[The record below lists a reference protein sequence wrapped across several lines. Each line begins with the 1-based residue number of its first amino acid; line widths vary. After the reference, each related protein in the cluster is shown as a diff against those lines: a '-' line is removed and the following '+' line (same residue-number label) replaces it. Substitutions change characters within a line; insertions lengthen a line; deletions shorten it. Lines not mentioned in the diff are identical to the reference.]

1 MCFKAT
7 ITNLVHI
14 TSSSYNN
21 TNSRHCVINNHS
33 STAAATQQQF
43 WDSSCAALWSPQSG
57 LSSWTGNTSRVKT
70 SRNQEQTP
78 GSRRPGRSA
87 VRMKTLKRNN
97 DRLGRK
103 IFKIPRPDGCWRRR
117 CWHAHTATIND
128 DPIVLTSF
136 RHVIVLTE
144 LWRDISSL

>member
-1 MCFKAT
+1 MCGVVVT
-7 ITNLVHI
+7 YSL
-14 TSSSYNN
+14 
-21 TNSRHCVINNHS
+21 
-33 STAAATQQQF
+33 
-43 WDSSCAALWSPQSG
+43 QSG

-87 VRMKTLKRNN
+87 VLMKTLKRNN

-128 DPIVLTSF
+128 DPIVPLEPQACGGSVTRQSRRQF
-136 RHVIVLTE
+136 S
-144 LWRDISSL
+144 RDIFLSCLSDQPNIACLMIIRGVLHPIFQSYHLKLYY